1 VKSLHTFLLSLKR
14 GRSGIGFRFSRGRS
28 RLPWLLGLS
37 GSFLYSLD
45 GLVSLSLG
53 LKFGHLEGQR
63 VFFFLFSVQMICAE
77 R

>member
-14 GRSGIGFRFSRGRS
+14 GRSGIGFRVSRGRS
-28 RLPWLLGLS
+28 CLLWLLGLS

-45 GLVSLSLG
+45 GLVSLSLS
-53 LKFGHLEGQR
+53 LRFGHLQR
-63 VFFFLFSVQMICAE
+63 QWVLFFLFSVQMICAE